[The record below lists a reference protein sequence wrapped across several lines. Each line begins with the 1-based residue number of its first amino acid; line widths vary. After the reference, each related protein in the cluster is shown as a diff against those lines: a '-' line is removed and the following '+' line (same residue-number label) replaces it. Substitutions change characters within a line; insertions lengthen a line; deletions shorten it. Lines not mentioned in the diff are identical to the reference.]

1 MTTQTR
7 SLIHAVVE
15 QVVALYNYAAQ
26 HDDELTFAK
35 ASVINVL
42 EKQDSDW
49 WKGELNGLTGMFP
62 VNYVAPL
69 AEAFPAATAAATGT
83 AATESQA
90 CESSASYA

>member
-1 MTTQTR
+1 MR
-7 SLIHAVVE
+7 VAVE

-69 AEAFPAATAAATGT
+69 AEAFPAATAAAT

-90 CESSASYA
+90 CESSASCA

>member
-1 MTTQTR
+1 M
-7 SLIHAVVE
+7 E

-69 AEAFPAATAAATGT
+69 AEAFPAAAAA

-90 CESSASYA
+90 CESSASCA